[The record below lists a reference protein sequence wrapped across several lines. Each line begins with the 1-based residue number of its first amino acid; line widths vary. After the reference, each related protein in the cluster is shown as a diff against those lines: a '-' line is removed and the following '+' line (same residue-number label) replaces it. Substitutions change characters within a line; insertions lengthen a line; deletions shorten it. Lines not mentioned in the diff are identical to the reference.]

1 MLFERVLSACSKSVS
16 LAVAALVLAFSCG
29 QAVTASA
36 GEMTVSAAASL
47 TNAFAELKTAF
58 EKSHQGLTVHTNF
71 AASNPLLKQM
81 QEGAPVDVFASADQ
95 ETMDKAQKARLIKPE
110 SRRNFVSNT
119 VVLIVP
125 AQGKKF
131 DSLADLT
138 KARRRQGRCLPDA
151 HGPQAC
157 HLSHC
162 RSHHRQQC
170 CHGPGVRGF
179 RPFSRRTGD
188 PGPLRLLQAVDSDG
202 GVAGAAVLF
211 PPGPDMSRLLHV
223 RARHVALHVSGPA
236 VPPAAGARVASA
248 CRRPVLALPAS
259 FPGYRMEH
267 LVPTDLVR
275 PLLLSLRVAGI
286 ATALSFLAALF
297 VAWRL
302 ARRRGPLPALLDA
315 LCTLPLVLPPTVL
328 GYYLILVVGRNGLL
342 GPALRDLG
350 LQLIFSWQ
358 GAVVAATVVVF
369 PLLYKS
375 ARAALE
381 QVDPHLENAAR
392 TLGASELRIL
402 LTVSL
407 PLAWKGIFAG
417 LMLAFARGMGEFGAT
432 LMVAGNIPG
441 KTQTLALAI
450 YDAFQAGNDALATL
464 LVLVTSGL
472 CVMLLMAAEVL
483 VKYKRRRRSA

>member
-1 MLFERVLSACSKSVS
+1 M
-16 LAVAALVLAFSCG
+16 
-29 QAVTASA
+29 
-36 GEMTVSAAASL
+36 
-47 TNAFAELKTAF
+47 
-58 EKSHQGLTVHTNF
+58 
-71 AASNPLLKQM
+71 
-81 QEGAPVDVFASADQ
+81 
-95 ETMDKAQKARLIKPE
+95 
-110 SRRNFVSNT
+110 
-119 VVLIVP
+119 
-125 AQGKKF
+125 
-131 DSLADLT
+131 
-138 KARRRQGRCLPDA
+138 
-151 HGPQAC
+151 
-157 HLSHC
+157 
-162 RSHHRQQC
+162 
-170 CHGPGVRGF
+170 
-179 RPFSRRTGD
+179 
-188 PGPLRLLQAVDSDG
+188 
-202 GVAGAAVLF
+202 
-211 PPGPDMSRLLHV
+211 
-223 RARHVALHVSGPA
+223 
-236 VPPAAGARVASA
+236 
-248 CRRPVLALPAS
+248 
-259 FPGYRMEH
+259 
-267 LVPTDLVR
+267 
-275 PLLLSLRVAGI
+275 
-286 ATALSFLAALF
+286 
-297 VAWRL
+297 
-302 ARRRGPLPALLDA
+302 
-315 LCTLPLVLPPTVL
+315 L

-450 YDAFQAGNDALATL
+450 YDAFQAGNDPLATL

-472 CVMLLMAAEVL
+472 CVTLLMAAEVL

>member
-1 MLFERVLSACSKSVS
+1 
-16 LAVAALVLAFSCG
+16 
-29 QAVTASA
+29 
-36 GEMTVSAAASL
+36 
-47 TNAFAELKTAF
+47 
-58 EKSHQGLTVHTNF
+58 
-71 AASNPLLKQM
+71 
-81 QEGAPVDVFASADQ
+81 
-95 ETMDKAQKARLIKPE
+95 
-110 SRRNFVSNT
+110 
-119 VVLIVP
+119 
-125 AQGKKF
+125 
-131 DSLADLT
+131 
-138 KARRRQGRCLPDA
+138 
-151 HGPQAC
+151 
-157 HLSHC
+157 
-162 RSHHRQQC
+162 
-170 CHGPGVRGF
+170 
-179 RPFSRRTGD
+179 
-188 PGPLRLLQAVDSDG
+188 
-202 GVAGAAVLF
+202 
-211 PPGPDMSRLLHV
+211 
-223 RARHVALHVSGPA
+223 
-236 VPPAAGARVASA
+236 
-248 CRRPVLALPAS
+248 
-259 FPGYRMEH
+259 MEY
-267 LVPTDLVR
+267 LVPSDLAR

-392 TLGASELRIL
+392 TLGAAELRIL

-472 CVMLLMAAEVL
+472 CVTLLMAAEVL